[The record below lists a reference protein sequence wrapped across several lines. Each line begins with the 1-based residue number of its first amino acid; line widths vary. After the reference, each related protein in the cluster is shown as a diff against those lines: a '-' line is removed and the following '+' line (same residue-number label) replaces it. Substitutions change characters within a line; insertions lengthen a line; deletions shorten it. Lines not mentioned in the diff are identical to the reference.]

1 MGKVE
6 LKRKKSL
13 GEQIAMPL
21 HPTPHKISN
30 TLDVNQ
36 KKKKNDV

>member
-1 MGKVE
+1 MGEVE

-13 GEQIAMPL
+13 GKKIAMPL

-30 TLDVNQ
+30 TLNVNQ
-36 KKKKNDV
+36 KTNKR